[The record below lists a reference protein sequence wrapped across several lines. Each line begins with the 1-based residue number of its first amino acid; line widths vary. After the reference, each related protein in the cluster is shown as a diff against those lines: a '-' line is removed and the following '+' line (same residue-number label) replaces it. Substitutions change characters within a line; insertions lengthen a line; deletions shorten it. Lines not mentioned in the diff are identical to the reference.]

1 MVPNWADSR
10 RLLVGAAVLTGER
23 RLSCHM
29 KLLTALSFSFLG
41 GRKKGKPTLS
51 NRSSQKIKSG
61 VGGGGGGVGT
71 QFHLLFSPQSSPK
84 TDPVT
89 SLSGK
94 KPSPCCLFLF
104 QHLTLFFL
112 LIFGCAGSSL
122 LGTGFLHF
130 QRAFSF
136 LEKAQSVY

>member
-94 KPSPCCLFLF
+94 KPSPCCLFLS
-104 QHLTLFFL
+104 QGYQYYLIVIIILAVLGLRCGATLSTS
-112 LIFGCAGSSL
+112 GAGL
-122 LGTGFLHF
+122 AALWHMGP
-130 QRAFSF
+130 
-136 LEKAQSVY
+136 